1 MLFIEMIQH
10 ILVLIRTV
18 KPPREMT
25 VILNIASDMFLT
37 EIRIADIRQKL
48 I

>member
-18 KPPREMT
+18 KPPEMT

-48 I
+48 L

>member
-1 MLFIEMIQH
+1 MLFIEMIRH

-18 KPPREMT
+18 KHPPEMT
-25 VILNIASDMFLT
+25 VIMNIASDMFLT
-37 EIRIADIRQKL
+37 EIIISDIRQKL